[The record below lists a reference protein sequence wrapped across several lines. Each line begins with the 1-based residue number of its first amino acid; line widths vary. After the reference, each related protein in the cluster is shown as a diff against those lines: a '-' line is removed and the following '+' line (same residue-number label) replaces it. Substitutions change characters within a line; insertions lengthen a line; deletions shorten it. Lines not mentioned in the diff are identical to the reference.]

1 MSLFEQQIKEIQRGP
16 KNKIFINN
24 DSLIQEIF
32 KRKADNYIVDICN
45 NIREEIKERAKNQSI
60 CYDDKSRIF
69 RSKAKKYNPHYRAS
83 WESAFEIHFDKSIF
97 EKAKII
103 DPYVD
108 YTKTYDGFAVNDDI
122 IIKYLFN
129 EIYKNLSKDG
139 IYPIYFSYS
148 NRHDQK
154 TTIMRNLPDEH
165 FWNKYNEYI
174 RNYKTSF
181 SNQSVYILTFCFF
194 FGYFLK

>member
-1 MSLFEQQIKEIQRGP
+1 MKKSLDR
-16 KNKIFINN
+16 
-24 DSLIQEIF
+24 
-32 KRKADNYIVDICN
+32 R
-45 NIREEIKERAKNQSI
+45 
-60 CYDDKSRIF
+60 
-69 RSKAKKYNPHYRAS
+69 YRAWTFILYPGDIPNDLDWYCVLDELHIPIAIS
-83 WESAFEIHFDKSIF
+83 PLHDMLLEGKPGEKDHYHVIISFDGKKSYDQVWELLLE
-97 EKAKII
+97 
-103 DPYVD
+103 
-108 YTKTYDGFAVNDDI
+108 
-122 IIKYLFN
+122 
-129 EIYKNLSKDG
+129 NLSKDG